1 MMNITRA
8 RQLVIV
14 STSIT
19 WLVIGSYVQAHAQSS
34 CLTTELAKE
43 MFSKAGIPVNEVQLL
58 LLALAP
64 ASTAGKFDDQIT
76 QTNPKFSN
84 VTGTQL
90 IEEDAGFAKA
100 QEFVKTLPL
109 SDYNQNCI
117 VNMQKLRDEI
127 KTELNERDKENIL
140 RDWSPNQ
147 LRGFRNTQV
156 QKANTRPYTPNNI
169 PPPGVPRHPQPHPPP
184 SGGTSTP
191 PIGTGNGGGSSGTD
205 PCGGAPNCI
214 GTTSPR

>member
-1 MMNITRA
+1 MNITRA
-8 RQLVIV
+8 RQLVTV

-34 CLTTELAKE
+34 CLTTELAEE
-43 MFSKAGIPVNEVQLL
+43 MFSKAGIPVNEAQLL

-64 ASTAGKFDDQIT
+64 ASTAGKSDDQIT
-76 QTNPKFSN
+76 QTNSKFSN

-90 IEEDAGFAKA
+90 IEEDAGLAKA

-109 SDYNQNCI
+109 SYYNQNCI

-127 KTELNERDKENIL
+127 KTDLNERDKENIL

-156 QKANTRPYTPNNI
+156 QQANTRPYTPNNM
-169 PPPGVPRHPQPHPPP
+169 PPPGVPRHPKP
-184 SGGTSTP
+184 SGGTGIP
-191 PIGTGNGGGSSGTD
+191 PIGIGIGGGPSGTD
-205 PCGGAPNCI
+205 SCGGAPNCI
-214 GTTSPR
+214 GMTYPH